1 MSPFKYT
8 VWRAEIGW
16 IKKVQAILTNTVATN
31 GQLLLTKDL
40 LSKTLLSVKIKQIN
54 IRTSKQILRKHIAL
68 SMNLIY

>member
-8 VWRAEIGW
+8 VWRAEIAW

-68 SMNLIY
+68 FMNLIY

>member
-8 VWRAEIGW
+8 VWRAEISW

-54 IRTSKQILRKHIAL
+54 IRTSKQILRKLIAL

>member
-54 IRTSKQILRKHIAL
+54 IRTSKQILRKLIAL